1 MTTLNTK
8 ILVQLG
14 ASLSSALD
22 LASATSDLDKSRQL
36 NWSSGTTA
44 NKADTLWHDER
55 TLAASGTEDLDLAGS
70 LSGILGGTVTFAKVK
85 AILVLADSGNTNDVV
100 LGGASSNGFVGPFGA
115 ATHTVKVPPGGVILM
130 AAPGA
135 AGLGTVT
142 ASTGDLLHVANSS
155 SGTSVKYQIVIVG
168 TSA

>member
-1 MTTLNTK
+1 MTLNTK

-22 LASATSDLDKSRQL
+22 LASVSSPLDKSRQL
-36 NWSSGTTA
+36 NWSSGTAA

-55 TLAASGTEDLDLAGS
+55 TLSASGTEDLDLAGS
-70 LSGILGGTVTFAKVK
+70 LSGILGGTVTFVKVK
-85 AILVLADSGNTNDVV
+85 AVLVLADAGNANDVV
-100 LGGASSNGFVGPFGA
+100 VGGAASNGFVGPFGA
-115 ATHTVKVPPGGVILM
+115 ADNTVAVKPGGVLLM

-142 ASTGDLLHVANSS
+142 AGTGDLLHVANSS
-155 SGTSVKYQIVIVG
+155 SGTSVTYQIVIVG